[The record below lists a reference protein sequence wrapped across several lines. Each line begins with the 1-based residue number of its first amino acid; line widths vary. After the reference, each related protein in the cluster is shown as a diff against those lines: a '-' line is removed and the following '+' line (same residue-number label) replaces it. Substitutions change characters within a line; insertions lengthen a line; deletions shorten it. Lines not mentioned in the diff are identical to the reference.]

1 MEIDVAPIAY
11 GLGAIFATLL
21 GGILAL
27 RFNRD
32 IHVLLGLTAGIVL
45 GVAVFELLPEAFALG
60 RRIHGGFVLGTATFL
75 GFGFYFLL
83 GRQLADRRE
92 QRRSTS
98 PHLGP
103 ASLTLH
109 SLFDGISMGFAFQVS
124 AGVGAAVALAVV
136 THDLCDG
143 LNTVSLSLAG
153 SGRRQTAWR
162 WLLADA
168 AAPFCGVCLAQF
180 VHLPPA
186 VLALLLAVFGGFFL
200 YIAGVELLPRN
211 YARNT
216 RSFAT
221 VSMLAGLA
229 ISFAVSTLA
238 RA

>member
-1 MEIDVAPIAY
+1 MGIDLAPIAY
-11 GLGAIFATLL
+11 GLVAIFATLL

-27 RFNRD
+27 RLNRD

-60 RRIHGGFVLGTATFL
+60 HQIHGVYVLATATCL

-83 GRQLADRRE
+83 GRQLANHRE
-92 QRRSTS
+92 ERLSTW

-109 SLFDGISMGFAFQVS
+109 SLLDGISMGFAFQVS
-124 AGVGAAVALAVV
+124 AGVGATVALAVV

-153 SGRRQTAWR
+153 SGRRQIAWR

-180 VHLPPA
+180 VHLPSA

-200 YIAGVELLPRN
+200 YIGGVELLPQS

-216 RSFAT
+216 KPFTTMSA
-221 VSMLAGLA
+221 LAGLA
-229 ISFAVSTLA
+229 ISFSVVSLGA
-238 RA
+238 